1 MEDKDAIINQQ
12 WLIMRDQEQTI
23 NKQRC
28 QLAYYQ
34 QFERYKHPISFLLW
48 VTLNDVWPFRF
59 WYHRND

>member
-34 QFERYKHPISFLLW
+34 QFDPLQAPH
-48 VTLNDVWPFRF
+48 
-59 WYHRND
+59 